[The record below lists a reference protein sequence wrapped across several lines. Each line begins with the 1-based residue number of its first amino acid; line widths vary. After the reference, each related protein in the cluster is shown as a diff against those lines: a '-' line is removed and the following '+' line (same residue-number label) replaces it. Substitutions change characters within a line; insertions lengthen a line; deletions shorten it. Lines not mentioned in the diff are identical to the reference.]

1 MLSST
6 LCHTVPVS
14 CERIVGDGTAPPED
28 STGFGRWRSKMATF
42 ASRSNR
48 RLLSASFTGAAADVE
63 RPTVFGVVVNVDGRP
78 AVICAVLVSAKRPG
92 ACEEGG

>member
-1 MLSST
+1 
-6 LCHTVPVS
+6 
-14 CERIVGDGTAPPED
+14 
-28 STGFGRWRSKMATF
+28 MATF

-92 ACEEGG
+92 ACEEESRTEWQNHVRASSEWLSALGLPLSVKKAEYLKND